1 VAVAASLRWGLDLH
15 TLEALI
21 VALLLG
27 FILELALHDLS
38 IVGLELVQVP
48 MRELKELRVLNYPS
62 LLLEALEGLED
73 PLVDLKTILQGY

>member
-48 MRELKELRVLNYPS
+48 MRELKELRVLN
-62 LLLEALEGLED
+62 
-73 PLVDLKTILQGY
+73 